1 MASKS
6 NISKVA
12 YVYDEATDTW
22 YPIAGAASSSADYSW
37 TGVHN
42 FEASSA
48 VSFDTVLKAKAGV
61 NNFENPAARDA
72 AIASPVAGIV
82 AFVRQNSA
90 GADINDVQFYDGS
103 RWRSAQDHILLS
115 AILNPTDNNYIVG
128 FDDAGT
134 TLNVSSSSDVTVT
147 IPANSTT
154 SFKVGQKI
162 EILRSGTGKV
172 TVVAAGGVTINSK
185 NGNKSIAARYSG
197 AVITK
202 VDTNTW
208 LLIGDLT
215 A

>member
-1 MASKS
+1 MATKS

-12 YVYDEATDTW
+12 YVYDQATDTW
-22 YPIAGAASSSADYSW
+22 YPIAGAASPSADYSW
-37 TGVHN
+37 TGTHN
-42 FEASSA
+42 FESSSS
-48 VSFDTVLKAKAGV
+48 VSFDTVLKTKAGV

-72 AIASPVAGIV
+72 AITSPVAGIV
-82 AFVRQNSA
+82 AFVRQNSS
-90 GADINDVQFYDGS
+90 GAEINDVQFYDGS

-115 AILNPTDNNYIVG
+115 AILNPTNNNYTVG

-172 TVVAAGGVTINSK
+172 TIAAAGGVTINSK